1 MYSISC
7 EGTHIAHLVKF
18 VIKVLIVWL
27 CPNGGKSCI
36 STFLYRY
43 FGRKAE
49 RRIMAQVYVIGRVT
63 ADFEKKISANQNP
76 YVRFDLAE
84 NIGNKE
90 ERRTQYFQICAMG
103 GDAERLTRA
112 RVKKG
117 SLLWISGSLEMETF
131 TKRDGSPEKRLKILL
146 DNWGF
151 VPINMTKE
159 TGDHSREQTLS
170 GKVMAIDGER
180 DPLPE

>member
-1 MYSISC
+1 
-7 EGTHIAHLVKF
+7 
-18 VIKVLIVWL
+18 
-27 CPNGGKSCI
+27 
-36 STFLYRY
+36 
-43 FGRKAE
+43 
-49 RRIMAQVYVIGRVT
+49 
-63 ADFEKKISANQNP
+63 
-76 YVRFDLAE
+76 
-84 NIGNKE
+84 
-90 ERRTQYFQICAMG
+90 MG

-117 SLLWISGSLEMETF
+117 SLLWISGSLELETF

-159 TGDHSREQTLS
+159 TGDHFREQTLS
-170 GKVMAIDGER
+170 GKVTSIDGER